1 MKKSET
7 RPRRGIDRRTVL
19 KGAVGA
25 AALGTGISG
34 FPAYLKAAGKPIKIG
49 VPTIMSGRVAILGES
64 AVAGAMMTVN
74 RVNKAG
80 GIEGRMLELVVRDSK
95 GKPDEAARMTRD
107 LVNNEGCEIILDGEA
122 SSGSFAVNE
131 VVRDVKRVCVHTN
144 SEASSLTADPK
155 NRIPW
160 AFRSARQGIHDAVGG
175 GLYASAVAKAKG
187 LKKWATISPDYAY
200 GRENTAEFMEY
211 LKIFAPEVE
220 VTVQTWPKLFQPDY
234 TENVTAILNAA
245 PQAVYS
251 CLWGGDLV
259 AFSDQASLYGLF
271 DQFESFAVNLGDY
284 PVIKAVKSVP
294 KGVHSGSRYHKDI
307 PDTKENE
314 AWYEEFMASGFKVLP
329 TNWSWETATGMDFI
343 VAGLKE
349 TGGNTDVEKLSAAM
363 RGKTID
369 SPFGVGGKLTMRDGD
384 NTLVNYMVGYSKTVP
399 AEPYIVDY
407 KQTAWADI
415 FKYEAEWK
423 TRNKFN

>member
-1 MKKSET
+1 MSTSDT
-7 RPRRGIDRRTVL
+7 RKRRTVSRRSVL
-19 KGAVGA
+19 KGAAGL
-25 AALGTGISG
+25 AALGTGIAG
-34 FPAYLKAAGKPIKIG
+34 FPAYLKAANKPIKIG
-49 VPTIMSGRVAILGES
+49 VPTILSGRVAILGES
-64 AVAGAMMTVN
+64 TVAGAMCTVR
-74 RVNKAG
+74 RVNAAG
-80 GIEGRMLELVVRDSK
+80 GIDGRMLELVVRDSR

-131 VVRDVKRVCVHTN
+131 VIRDIKRVCVHTN

-160 AFRSARQGIHDAVGG
+160 AFRTARQGIHDAVGG
-175 GLYASAVAKAKG
+175 GIYAAAVAKEKG

-220 VTVQTWPKLFQPDY
+220 IIEQTWPKLFQPDY
-234 TENVTAILNAA
+234 TENITAVLNKA

-271 DQFESFAVNLGDY
+271 NQFETFAVNLGDY
-284 PVIKAVKSVP
+284 PVIRAVKSVP
-294 KGVHSGSRYHKDI
+294 KGIHSGSRYHKDI
-307 PDTKENE
+307 PNTPENE
-314 AWYEEFMASGFKVLP
+314 AWYTDFMANSKVLP

-343 VAGLKE
+343 VAGLQA
-349 TGGNTDVEKLSAAM
+349 TGGNTDTEKLAAAIA
-363 RGKTID
+363 GKTIK
-369 SPFGVGGKLTMRDGD
+369 SPFGVDGTLTMRAGD
-384 NTLVNYMVGYSKTVP
+384 NTLINYMVGYSKTVP
-399 AEPYIVDY
+399 QEPFIVDY
-407 KQTAWADI
+407 KQTSWADI
-415 FKYEAEWK
+415 LKYEAEWK
-423 TRNKFN
+423 KRNNFS

>member
-1 MKKSET
+1 MKKTENL
-7 RPRRGIDRRTVL
+7 PRRGIDRRTVL
-19 KGAVGA
+19 KGAVGV
-25 AALGTGISG
+25 AALGTAVTG

-64 AVAGAMMTVN
+64 AVAGAMCTVR
-74 RVNKAG
+74 RVNAAG
-80 GIEGRMLELVVRDSK
+80 GIEGRMLELVVRDSR

-131 VVRDVKRVCVHTN
+131 VVRDIKRVCVHTN

-175 GLYASAVAKAKG
+175 GIYAAAVAKQKG

-211 LKIFAPEVE
+211 LKIFAPDVE
-220 VTVQTWPKLFQPDY
+220 VVLQTWPKLFQPDY
-234 TENVTAILNAA
+234 TENVTAVLNAA

-271 DQFESFAVNLGDY
+271 DQFEAFAVNLGDY

-294 KGVHSGSRYHKDI
+294 KGVHSGSRYHQNI
-307 PDTKENE
+307 PDTAENE
-314 AWYEEFMASGFKVLP
+314 AWYEDFMANSNVLP

-349 TGGNTDVEKLSAAM
+349 TGGDTDVEKLSAAM

-384 NTLVNYMVGYSKTVP
+384 NTLINYMVGYSKTIP
-399 AEPYIVDY
+399 EEPYIVDY

-415 FKYEAEWK
+415 LKYEEEWK
-423 TRNKFN
+423 KRNNFA

>member
-1 MKKSET
+1 MKKT
-7 RPRRGIDRRTVL
+7 DNLPRRGIDRRTVL
-19 KGAVGA
+19 KGAVGV
-25 AALGTGISG
+25 AALGTAVTG

-64 AVAGAMMTVN
+64 AVAGAMCTVR
-74 RVNKAG
+74 RVNAAG
-80 GIEGRMLELVVRDSK
+80 GIDGRMLELVVRDSR

-131 VVRDVKRVCVHTN
+131 VVRDIKRVCVHTN

-175 GLYASAVAKAKG
+175 GIYAAAVAKQKG

-211 LKIFAPEVE
+211 LKIFAPDVE
-220 VTVQTWPKLFQPDY
+220 VVLQTWPKLFQPDY
-234 TENVTAILNAA
+234 TENVTAVLNSA

-271 DQFESFAVNLGDY
+271 DQFEAFAVNLGDY

-294 KGVHSGSRYHKDI
+294 KGVHSGSRYHQDI
-307 PDTKENE
+307 PDTAENE
-314 AWYEEFMASGFKVLP
+314 AWYKDYMANSNVLP

-349 TGGNTDVEKLSAAM
+349 TGGDTDVEKLSAAM

-384 NTLVNYMVGYSKTVP
+384 NTLINYMVGYSKTVP
-399 AEPYIVDY
+399 QEPYIVDFQ
-407 KQTAWADI
+407 QTAWADI
-415 FKYEAEWK
+415 LKYEAEWK
-423 TRNKFN
+423 KRNNFS

>member
-1 MKKSET
+1 MKKSDT
-7 RPRRGIDRRTVL
+7 RPRRGIDRRTIL

-49 VPTIMSGRVAILGES
+49 MPTIMSGRVAILGES
-64 AVAGAMMTVN
+64 ALAGATMTVN

-80 GIEGRMLELVVRDSK
+80 GIDGRMLELVVRDSK

-131 VVRDVKRVCVHTN
+131 VVRDVKKVCVHTN

-155 NRIPW
+155 NRVPW

-175 GLYASAVAKAKG
+175 GLYAAAVAKEKG

-220 VTVQTWPKLFQPDY
+220 IVEQTWPKLFQPDY
-234 TENVTAILNAA
+234 TENITAILNKA

-284 PVIKAVKSVP
+284 PVIKAVKAVP

-343 VAGLKE
+343 VAGLKD
-349 TGGNTDVEKLSAAM
+349 TGGNTDTEKLAAAM

-369 SPFGVGGKLTMRDGD
+369 SPFGVGGKLTMRAED
-384 NTLVNYMVGYSKTVP
+384 NTLINYMVGYSKTVP

-415 FKYEAEWK
+415 LKHEAEWK
-423 TRNKFN
+423 QRNKFN